1 MRLIDRIFHRLFVKV
16 LESKYSGWLAVASS
30 CVSVSPDWPA
40 HRAGAILTVDL
51 AAIAAN
57 YRLLDAGTPG
67 ALCAAVVKAD
77 AYGLGAAQV
86 APVLEQA
93 GARHFFVA
101 HVDEG
106 LALRQW
112 VSPATQ
118 ITVLHGARPEA
129 VEDCVR
135 SGLRPVLNSL
145 EQISQLQSLAKQLD
159 RPLDAVLQLDTG
171 MSRFGLSGA
180 DVQRLVQE
188 PERLTSISLSL
199 IMSHLACADT
209 PENPANADQLRTLQT
224 YAALLPKAPL
234 SLAASSGIFLG
245 EAFHQSL
252 VRPGAALYGI
262 APNTSGPNPLA
273 PVVTL
278 QAHILQIRQLSKGD
292 RVGYGLTWQADGP
305 RRVATIATGYADGFA
320 RQGAAKGCAW
330 FRGQRL
336 PLLGRVSMDSMTV
349 DISAIP
355 EGQITADDTVDLLN
369 DVYGVDALAA
379 AEGTIGYE
387 VLTSLGRRYHRVY
400 KNTEQNI

>member
-1 MRLIDRIFHRLFVKV
+1 M
-16 LESKYSGWLAVASS
+16 ASS
-30 CVSVSPDWPA
+30 CGSVSPNWPA
-40 HRAGAILTVDL
+40 HRAGAVLTVNL

-57 YRLLDAGTPG
+57 YRLLDARTPG

-77 AYGLGAAQV
+77 AYGLGVAQV

-106 LALRQW
+106 LALRQS
-112 VSPATQ
+112 VSAAAQ

-129 VEDCVR
+129 VEDCVQ

-145 EQISQLQSLAKQLD
+145 EQISQLQDLAKRLG
-159 RPLDAVLQLDTG
+159 RPLNAALQLDTG
-171 MSRFGLSGA
+171 MSRFGLSGD
-180 DVQRLVQE
+180 DVHVLAQE
-188 PERLTSISLSL
+188 PHRLDGITLSL

-209 PENPANADQLRTLQT
+209 PANPANAAQLQALQA

-245 EAFHQSL
+245 EAFHQNL

-262 APNTSGPNPLA
+262 APNTWCPNPLA
-273 PVVTL
+273 PVVNL
-278 QAHILQIRQLSKGD
+278 SAHILQIRHLSRGE

-305 RRVATIATGYADGFA
+305 CRVATIATGYADGFA
-320 RQGAAKGCAW
+320 RQGAEKGCAW
-330 FRGQRL
+330 FKGQRL
-336 PLLGRVSMDSMTV
+336 PVLGRISMDSMTV

-355 EGQITADDTVDLLN
+355 EGQIAADDMVDLLT
-369 DVYGVDALAA
+369 DSYGVDAVAV
-379 AEGTIGYE
+379 AENTIGYE

>member
-1 MRLIDRIFHRLFVKV
+1 M
-16 LESKYSGWLAVASS
+16 ASS
-30 CVSVSPDWPA
+30 CGSVSPNWPA
-40 HRAGAILTVDL
+40 HRAGAVLTVNL

-57 YRLLDAGTPG
+57 YRLLDARTPG

-106 LALRQW
+106 LALRQS
-112 VSPATQ
+112 VSAAAQ

-129 VEDCVR
+129 VEDCVQ

-145 EQISQLQSLAKQLD
+145 EQISQLQDLAKRLG
-159 RPLDAVLQLDTG
+159 RPLDAALQLDTG
-171 MSRFGLSGA
+171 MSRFGLSGD
-180 DVQRLVQE
+180 DVHVLAQE
-188 PERLTSISLSL
+188 PHRLDGITLSL

-209 PENPANADQLRTLQT
+209 PANPANTAQLQALQA

-245 EAFHQSL
+245 EAFHQNL

-262 APNTSGPNPLA
+262 APNTWGPNPLA
-273 PVVTL
+273 PVVSL
-278 QAHILQIRQLSKGD
+278 SAHILQIRHLSRGE

-305 RRVATIATGYADGFA
+305 CRVATIATGYADGFA
-320 RQGAAKGCAW
+320 RQGAEKGCAW
-330 FRGQRL
+330 FKGQRL
-336 PLLGRVSMDSMTV
+336 PVLGRISMDSMTV

-355 EGQITADDTVDLLN
+355 EGQIAADDMVDLLT
-369 DVYGVDALAA
+369 DSYGVDAVAA
-379 AEGTIGYE
+379 AENTIGYE

>member
-1 MRLIDRIFHRLFVKV
+1 M
-16 LESKYSGWLAVASS
+16 ASS
-30 CVSVSPDWPA
+30 CASVSSGWPA
-40 HRAGAILTVDL
+40 HRAGAVLTIDL

-57 YRLLDAGTPG
+57 YRLLDARTPG
-67 ALCAAVVKAD
+67 AVCAAVVKAD

-112 VSPATQ
+112 VSPAAH

-129 VEDCVR
+129 VEDCVQA
-135 SGLRPVLNSL
+135 GLRPVLNSL
-145 EQISQLQSLAKQLD
+145 EQISQLQELAKKLG
-159 RPLDAVLQLDTG
+159 RPLDAALQLDTG
-171 MSRFGLSGA
+171 MSRFGLSGQ
-180 DVQRLVQE
+180 DVHTLVQE
-188 PERLTSISLSL
+188 PHRLDGLTLSL
-199 IMSHLACADT
+199 IMSHLACSDT
-209 PENPANADQLRTLQT
+209 PANPANAAQLQT
-224 YAALLPKAPL
+224 LRAYAAQLPKAPL

-245 EAFHQSL
+245 QAFHQNL

-262 APNTSGPNPLA
+262 APNTYGPNPLA
-273 PVVTL
+273 SVVKL
-278 QAHILQIRQLSKGD
+278 RAHILQIRHLSKGE

-320 RQGAAKGCAW
+320 RQGAEKGCAW
-330 FRGQRL
+330 FKGQRL
-336 PLLGRVSMDSMTV
+336 PVLGRISMDSMTV

-355 EGQITADDTVDLLN
+355 EGQIAADDRVDLLT
-369 DVYGVDALAA
+369 DTYGVDAVAA

-387 VLTSLGRRYHRVY
+387 VLTSLGRRYHRIY
-400 KNTEQNI
+400 KNTQQNI

>member
-1 MRLIDRIFHRLFVKV
+1 MSWVV
-16 LESKYSGWLAVASS
+16 AVASS
-30 CVSVSPDWPA
+30 CVSVSPNWPA
-40 HRAGAILTVDL
+40 HRAGAVLTIDL

-57 YRLLDAGTPG
+57 YRLLDARTPG
-67 ALCAAVVKAD
+67 ALCAAVVKSD

-112 VSPATQ
+112 VSPSVQ

-129 VEDCVR
+129 AEDCVQ

-145 EQISQLQSLAKQLD
+145 EQVSQLQALADKLG
-159 RPLDAVLQLDTG
+159 RPLDAALQLDTG

-180 DVQRLVQE
+180 DVRTLVHE
-188 PERLTSISLSL
+188 PERLRGISLSL

-209 PENPANADQLRTLQT
+209 PENPANAEQLQTLQT

-245 EAFHQSL
+245 QAFHQSL

-273 PVVTL
+273 PVLKL

-320 RQGAAKGCAW
+320 RQGAGKGCAW
-330 FRGQRL
+330 FGGQRL
-336 PLLGRVSMDSMTV
+336 PILGRISMDSMTV
-349 DISAIP
+349 DISHIP
-355 EGQITADDTVDLLN
+355 EGLITADDTVDLLN
-369 DVYGVDALAA
+369 ASYGVDAVAE

-400 KNTEQNI
+400 EKTEQNI

>member
-1 MRLIDRIFHRLFVKV
+1 MSWVV
-16 LESKYSGWLAVASS
+16 AVASS
-30 CVSVSPDWPA
+30 CVSVSPNWPA
-40 HRAGAILTVDL
+40 HRAGAVLTIDL

-57 YRLLDAGTPG
+57 YCLLDARTPG
-67 ALCAAVVKAD
+67 ALCAAVVKSD

-112 VSPATQ
+112 ASPTAH

-129 VEDCVR
+129 AEDCVQ

-145 EQISQLQSLAKQLD
+145 EQVSQLQALADKLG
-159 RPLDAVLQLDTG
+159 RPLDAALQLDTG

-180 DVQRLVQE
+180 DVRTLAQE
-188 PERLTSISLSL
+188 PERLRGISLSL

-209 PENPANADQLRTLQT
+209 PENPANAEQLKTLQA
-224 YAALLPKAPL
+224 YAAQLPKAPL

-245 EAFHQSL
+245 QAFHQSL

-262 APNTSGPNPLA
+262 APNATAPNPLA
-273 PVVTL
+273 PVVKL

-320 RQGAAKGCAW
+320 RQGVGKGCAW
-330 FRGQRL
+330 FDGQRL
-336 PLLGRVSMDSMTV
+336 PILGRISMDSMTV
-349 DISAIP
+349 DISHIP
-355 EGQITADDTVDLLN
+355 EGQIAADDTVDLLN
-369 DVYGVDALAA
+369 ASYGVDAVAE

-400 KNTEQNI
+400 ENTEQNI